1 MRKRPV
7 DKVEKAKEDD
17 AFFLKK
23 EWANYIAQLHRNQ
36 MSQLQIALKSQEK
49 ALNELKKDNIDLYY
63 KAIQVSYSKLLLN
76 ICYFEYKVVISFR
89 LILN

>member
-36 MSQLQIALKSQEK
+36 MSQLQIALKSH
-49 ALNELKKDNIDLYY
+49 
-63 KAIQVSYSKLLLN
+63 S
-76 ICYFEYKVVISFR
+76 
-89 LILN
+89 

>member
-1 MRKRPV
+1 
-7 DKVEKAKEDD
+7 
-17 AFFLKK
+17 
-23 EWANYIAQLHRNQ
+23 

-76 ICYFEYKVVISFR
+76 ICYFE
-89 LILN
+89 